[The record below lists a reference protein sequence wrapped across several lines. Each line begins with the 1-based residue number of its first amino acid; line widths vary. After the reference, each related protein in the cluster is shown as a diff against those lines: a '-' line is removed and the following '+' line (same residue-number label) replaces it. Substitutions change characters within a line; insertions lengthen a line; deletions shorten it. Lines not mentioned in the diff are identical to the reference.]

1 MIYITLNTFKALGVR
16 EDLIQGLT
24 ELGIK
29 TPTAIQREAIP
40 FLLAEGGDF
49 IAQAQ
54 TGTGKTAAFGIPL
67 LMRIDPENRAIQ
79 AVVVAPTRE
88 LAKQIGK
95 QLFRFTKYCAQ
106 KIFVE
111 VLTGGDK
118 IDRQETALQRPTHV
132 IVVTPGRLVDLLGR
146 KTLSLESVKLL
157 VLDEADEM
165 LNLGFRR
172 EVAEICAKTQA
183 RQATWLFSATIPGEV
198 RKLITD
204 YMSPQAQSLKI
215 DQKHVVNRDIS
226 HHYMVCHTAEKT
238 DRIAKF
244 LKRQGE
250 DRGVIFCRTKAGA
263 IRLYEELEECG
274 YALGILQG
282 DLMQSERDKVL
293 RSFRK
298 GRFQFLIA
306 TDVAARGIDVE
317 GLAFVLHHQLPEQN
331 DYYTHRSGRTG
342 RAGRPGVSIALISSR
357 EKQDIAKLG
366 LALGLKFAEMR

>member
-1 MIYITLNTFKALGVR
+1 LKLFKTLGVR
-16 EDLIQGLT
+16 EDLLQGLE
-24 ELGIK
+24 ELGIQ
-29 TPTAIQREAIP
+29 TPTAIQEEAIP
-40 FLLAEGGDF
+40 YLLAKGGDF

-67 LMRIDPENRAIQ
+67 LMQIDPEVRAIQ

-118 IDRQETALQRPTHV
+118 IDRQIAALQRPTHA
-132 IVVTPGRLVDLLGR
+132 IVVTPGRLLDLLGQ
-146 KTLSLESVKLL
+146 KALSLDAVSLL
-157 VLDEADEM
+157 ILDEADEL
-165 LNLGFRR
+165 LNLGFRK
-172 EVAEICAKTQA
+172 EVAEIFARTQG
-183 RQATWLFSATIPGEV
+183 RRATWLFSATIPAGV
-198 RKLITD
+198 QQLITD
-204 YMSPQAQSLKI
+204 YMSPKAHSIKI

-226 HHYMVCHTAEKT
+226 HRFMVCQIKEKT
-238 DRIAKF
+238 DRISSF
-244 LKRQGE
+244 LKSQGE
-250 DRGVIFCRTKAGA
+250 ERGVIFCRTRAGA
-263 IRLYEELEECG
+263 TKLHAELTERGHC
-274 YALGILQG
+274 LGVLQG
-282 DLMQSERDKVL
+282 DLMQTERDKVL

-317 GLAFVLHHQLPEQN
+317 GLAFVLHHQLPDQI

-342 RAGRPGVSIALISSR
+342 RAGRTGVSIALICQQER
-357 EKQDIAKLG
+357 ADITKLG
-366 LALGLKFAEMR
+366 QVLGLHFVEMR

>member
-1 MIYITLNTFKALGVR
+1 MGVR
-16 EDLIQGLT
+16 EDLIQGLE

-40 FLLAEGGDF
+40 FLLEKGGDF

-67 LMRIDPENRAIQ
+67 LMRIDPETPEIQ

-95 QLFRFTKYCAQ
+95 QLFRFTKYCAR

-118 IDRQETALQRPTHV
+118 IDRQIAALQRPTHV
-132 IVVTPGRLVDLLGR
+132 VVVTPGRLLDLLSQGA
-146 KTLSLESVKLL
+146 LSLGAVQLL
-157 VLDEADEM
+157 ILDEADEL
-165 LNLGFRR
+165 LNLGFRK
-172 EVAEICAKTQA
+172 EVAEIFAKTQG
-183 RQATWLFSATIPGEV
+183 RRATWLFSATIPAGV
-198 RKLITD
+198 QKLITD
-204 YMSPQAQSLKI
+204 YMSPKSHNLKI
-215 DQKHVVNRDIS
+215 DQQHVVNRNIS
-226 HHYMVCHTAEKT
+226 HRFIVCQIREKT
-238 DRIAKF
+238 DRIADF
-244 LKRQGE
+244 LKSQGE
-250 DRGVIFCRTKAGA
+250 ERGVIFCRTRAGA
-263 IRLYEELEECG
+263 TKLFEELTERGHC
-274 YALGILQG
+274 LGVLQG
-282 DLMQSERDKVL
+282 DLMQTERDKVL

-317 GLAFVLHHQLPEQN
+317 GLAFVLHHQLPDQI

-342 RAGRPGVSIALISSR
+342 RAGRTGVSIALISHQER
-357 EKQDIAKLG
+357 VDIGKLEQMLG
-366 LALGLKFAEMR
+366 LSFVEMR